1 MVELLSP
8 GGSLE
13 MVREALGKGADSV
26 YVGPAGWSRRQARY
40 ELQHHEVLEAAHM
53 AHDNGAKLR
62 VALNADIE
70 DGDHPDM
77 MRKVDA
83 YAAWGV
89 DGFIMKTPGAM
100 ALVHER
106 FPGITIHASVG
117 CNTRDRKR
125 MEKIKEAG
133 ATQFVAST
141 ALNTF
146 DRIAALKATADE
158 VGIGMELLIHS
169 NRCVTG
175 VGGCRLYDYF
185 APYFEEEI
193 VHDSD
198 GTHRIKLIGNP
209 DKGGVCYR
217 PCLGTH
223 IPQIAE
229 RFPDSVLSYLVKS
242 NNEIYQLLEDIP
254 RYMALGVTT
263 LKIQGRE
270 YPPEVIAELTRLYR
284 KLIDEVSQGRPDIAG
299 ARTDLGRILPDRDR
313 VRSAK
318 TEELHMR
325 LLARM
330 GEVRGAGEGAK
341 ASKVCHAC
349 GAQEEELHRPAVARS
364 EARGWDPDREEAV
377 LLSAEPEGA
386 GDVGGPAR
394 GRRAG
399 FLGRWS
405 SGAYVPRR
413 Q

>member
-13 MVREALGKGADSV
+13 MVREALDKGADSV

-40 ELQHHEVLEAAHM
+40 ELRHDEVREAARM

-100 ALVHER
+100 ALVHDR
-106 FPGITIHASVG
+106 FPGIIIHASVG
-117 CNTRDRKR
+117 CNIRDRKR

-146 DRIAALKATADE
+146 GRIAALTATAAE

-185 APYFEEEI
+185 APYFEEEV

-229 RFPDSVLSYLVKS
+229 RFPDSVLSYLDKS
-242 NNEIYQLLEDIP
+242 NNEIYQLLDDIP

-284 KLIDEVSQGRPDIAG
+284 KLIDEVNQGRPDIAG
-299 ARTDLGRILPDRDR
+299 ARMDLGKVLPDRDR
-313 VRSAK
+313 IRGAK
-318 TEELHMR
+318 TEELHRR

-330 GEVRGAGEGAK
+330 GEVHESGGSAR
-341 ASKVCHAC
+341 ASQVCYAC
-349 GAQEEELHRPAVARS
+349 GAQEDELHRIAVAQP
-364 EARGWDPDREEAV
+364 EPTDWDPDNEEAV
-377 LLSAEPEGA
+377 LLSAEPGERQDSSLA
-386 GDVGGPAR
+386 F
-394 GRRAG
+394 RRR
-399 FLGRWS
+399 FE
-405 SGAYVPRR
+405 
-413 Q
+413 